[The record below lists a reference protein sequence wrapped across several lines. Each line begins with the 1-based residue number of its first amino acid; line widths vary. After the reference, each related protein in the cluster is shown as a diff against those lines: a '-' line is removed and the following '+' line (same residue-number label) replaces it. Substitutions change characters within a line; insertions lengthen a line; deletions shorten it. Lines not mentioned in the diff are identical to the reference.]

1 MFNKLTFQEQTSEE
15 TLPTSSQPE
24 EEVKEPGHERLDNR
38 EKPAQKPKRG
48 RKISKKKTEVKKN
61 FHFRESTR
69 ATFFILRVIRENHE
83 IFSTQNFF

>member
-15 TLPTSSQPE
+15 ALTPSSRPE
-24 EEVKEPGHERLDNR
+24 EEVKETDHERLDNR